1 MGKYFGT
8 DGFRG
13 VANVE
18 LTVIHALRIGEACGE
33 MAVSQSQKIVLGQD
47 TRLSSPL
54 LASAFKAGCLSRGCD
69 VYDLG
74 VTSTPCVAYHVS
86 RDDFYFGVMISAS
99 HNPYMDNGIKIFNHL
114 GNKISDEL
122 ENYIEDVID
131 GVVQLSAPNASLI
144 GRDVNFTSGVKTYID
159 YCVSTVHNCNQ
170 SKKIVLDCAHGST
183 TTTAQK
189 AFELCGFNVVVINN
203 EPNGVNINVK
213 CGSTHPE
220 MLQKAVLAHDAF
232 CGFAYDG
239 DGDRLIAVDEQGKVV
254 DGDQIMYALGRHL
267 QAHGQLHNNTIVATV
282 MSNLGFIKACQE
294 SNIKVLQT
302 QVGDKYVFAKMSETN
317 SSLGGEQSGHLIL
330 SNLLP
335 SGDGLLA
342 SLQLM
347 EMLVETNQQLSEL
360 VALCKPF
367 PQLLKNIKVKDKHIT
382 MNADYLKN
390 IVKEVELKLSDEG
403 RVLVRASGTEN
414 LVRVMVEASTQ
425 EKCDWFVNYIIDSI
439 ETQERS

>member
-13 VANVE
+13 VANVD
-18 LTVIHALRIGEACGE
+18 LSVMHALRIGEACGE
-33 MAVSQSQKIVLGQD
+33 LAFAQSQKIILGQD

-86 RDDFYFGVMISAS
+86 NDDFYFGVMISAS
-99 HNPYMDNGIKIFNHL
+99 HNPYMDNGIKIFNHQ
-114 GNKISDEL
+114 GNKISDDL
-122 ENYIEDVID
+122 EAYIEDVID
-131 GVVQLSAPNASLI
+131 GVVQLSATSSAHI
-144 GRDVNFTSGVKTYID
+144 GRDVCYIKGVEKYVD
-159 YCVSTVHNCNQ
+159 YCASTVQNRNAT
-170 SKKIVLDCAHGST
+170 KKIVLDCAHGST

-189 AFELCGFNVVVINN
+189 AFELCGFNVVAINN

-239 DGDRLIAVDEQGKVV
+239 DGDRLIAVDENGQVV

-267 QAHGQLHNNTIVATV
+267 QAHGKLHNNTIVATV
-282 MSNLGFIKACQE
+282 MSNLGFIKACQD
-294 SNIKVLQT
+294 SDIKVLQT

-317 SSLGGEQSGHLIL
+317 ASLGGEQSGHIIL
-330 SNLLP
+330 PNLLP
-335 SGDGLLA
+335 SGDGLLS

-347 EMLVETNQQLSEL
+347 DMLLETNQQLSAL

-367 PQLLKNIKVKDKHIT
+367 PQLLKNLKVKDKHVT
-382 MNADYLKN
+382 MNAGYLKDV
-390 IVKEVELKLSDEG
+390 IKEVEMKLSDEG

-414 LVRVMVEASTQ
+414 LVRVMVEASTK
-425 EKCDWFVNYIIDSI
+425 EKCDWFVNYIIESI
-439 ETQERS
+439 EAQERN